1 MEIDRELVE
10 GCLSDMKFAHKYLV
24 DISKMGIPVF
34 IQASMLNLRIIDLES
49 VLKESEPSN
58 DVCSSN

>member
-24 DISKMGIPVF
+24 DISKLGVPVF
-34 IQASMLNLRIIDLES
+34 LQASMLSLRILDLETE
-49 VLKESEPSN
+49 LRDNKTD